1 MKDLRILQLSTSEIK
16 AYQTATGSIL
26 NFYCKEVPEGSLHV
40 ELAGGSVN
48 QFCPSAVIGHNNQSK
63 NTNTF
68 DETAYTPGKRSSK
81 SIREHR

>member
-48 QFCPSAVIGHNNQSK
+48 PCNFSTRQFGNIFSEFKMHIS
-63 NTNTF
+63 
-68 DETAYTPGKRSSK
+68 
-81 SIREHR
+81 